1 MTQRVALLNGNNI
14 NQDFDLSKIFEAFS
28 ESWVVK
34 WLEVQAWNVTPWFA
48 FVEVQREW
56 KKFCILF
63 ENTENFSIDTSWNK
77 KIFIEISEN
86 NILDWTNNTE
96 DWTWIWIIKSADY
109 LPSKNFLA
117 LAEITNWQIRDTRVF
132 VRIRDSVAWIEN
144 ITSNL
149 VRKSIK
155 INPWEDL
162 NNIKTPWFYH
172 NRGNIESDQI
182 LNHPKNQFTWKLFDL
197 WDSAFALLV
206 YEASWV
212 IQEFISYNLHYRCIR
227 RFYDNNWTEWQ
238 VTWIRND
245 WVMKSKAH
253 AIAIWD
259 PDTWIAQE
267 TDWAL
272 WIYANN
278 YKVAEIN
285 HAGIYSNRPQANSWN
300 SLVRKDYVDKNISDV
315 NEEIY
320 KKSCY
325 ETIKASSD
333 ILKSFNEEISQYWSN
348 LFKFFNI
355 YISWNIYI
363 RFEAKREGWNG
374 YNSKVRILKNDSLIR
389 EVNIERHQYNSYEV
403 YVEVKTWDQIK
414 IRNFSDTVYIRN
426 IQICWTITR
435 HDYII

>member
-86 NILDWTNNTE
+86 NILNWTINSE

-109 LPSKNFLA
+109 FPSKNFLA

-162 NNIKTPWFYH
+162 NNIKTPWFYY
-172 NRGNIESDQI
+172 NGANVESDQI
-182 LNHPKNQFTWKLFDL
+182 LNHPNKQFGSKLQHMN
-197 WDSAFALLV
+197 DSAFGLLV

-212 IQEFISYNLHYRCIR
+212 IQELTIFNTTYKFIR
-227 RFYDNNWTEWQ
+227 RFYDNNWSPWY
-238 VTWIRND
+238 VMWIRPN
-245 WVMKSKAH
+245 WTMNEKSH
-253 AIAIWD
+253 FLAIWD
-259 PDTWIAQE
+259 DDTWIAQE
-267 TDWAL
+267 SDWVL

-278 YKVAEIN
+278 LKVAEIQQ
-285 HAGIYSNRPQANSWN
+285 AWIYSNRPQANSGN
-300 SLVRKDYVDKNISDV
+300 SLVRKDYVDNRFDNIFPKVVFASQNNINNNQTWIEHTV
-315 NEEIY
+315 SWLNEETLNNWKYSI
-320 KKSCY
+320 
-325 ETIKASSD
+325 
-333 ILKSFNEEISQYWSN
+333 EIITTVWKN
-348 LFKFFNI
+348 LIMLNWRVTPI
-355 YISWNIYI
+355 VISWRNTTVQY
-363 RFEAKREGWNG
+363 EASIMPNKVSYHFWN
-374 YNSKVRILKNDSLIR
+374 SWVTSMVKKILI
-389 EVNIERHQYNSYEV
+389 
-403 YVEVKTWDQIK
+403 
-414 IRNFSDTVYIRN
+414 
-426 IQICWTITR
+426 IQN
-435 HDYII
+435 Y